1 MKMTRDKLEAAIWE
15 IPTPTGSKFTGTLQV
30 SLENHE
36 MVPGT
41 MTVLFR
47 EPDGTTLTWYDVDVR
62 EGKRMEETS
71 PRDVASGRFGMWTRV
86 ILMESKLKF

>member
-1 MKMTRDKLEAAIWE
+1 MTRDKLEAAIWE

-30 SLENHE
+30 TREEDGE

-41 MTVLFR
+41 MIVLFR
-47 EPDGTTLTWYDVDVR
+47 ESDGTTLTWYHVDVR